1 MTRPEASSKDGRE
14 RRGTRPGSLTC
25 VVCFPPLSFRLYGF
39 KIHPMAYQLQ
49 LQAASSFKS
58 PVKAIR

>member
-1 MTRPEASSKDGRE
+1 MS
-14 RRGTRPGSLTC
+14 
-25 VVCFPPLSFRLYGF
+25 RLYGF